1 MKIPNERTP
10 PQQAQPITCE
20 ISGLLAYHIK
30 QGAALSGLTPQQYV
44 LSLLWHNV
52 PLKQEKP
59 NGLPECVQLVLND
72 IYNHYVK

>member
-30 QGAALSGLTPQQYV
+30 QGAALSGLTPAGHSAFPV
-44 LSLLWHNV
+44 SAAHCAITATAHIV
-52 PLKQEKP
+52 AE
-59 NGLPECVQLVLND
+59 
-72 IYNHYVK
+72 

>member
-10 PQQAQPITCE
+10 PLQQPITCE
-20 ISGLLAYHIK
+20 ISGLLAEHIK

-52 PLKQEKP
+52 PLKQYKP
-59 NGLPECVQLVLND
+59 HGLPECVQLV
-72 IYNHYVK
+72 